1 MGIAYHHANSRKT
14 GSSRGRMED
23 ARQETVTR
31 LLGEIGRG
39 DHGSFDRL
47 FPLVYE
53 ELRALA
59 RRVQRPDAGRD
70 PTLDTTSLVHE
81 AYLRLVDQSRADWRS
96 RGHFRA
102 VAAKAMRHI
111 LIDDARQRAAGKRGG
126 GRAPAPLS
134 AVADVLPGREPGGPD
149 PETLLVLDGALE
161 RLAAE
166 DARLAR
172 IVELRFFGQ
181 MTIEEVAR
189 EIEVSPATVKRGL
202 SLAQAWL
209 HREMEERG

>member
-1 MGIAYHHANSRKT
+1 
-14 GSSRGRMED
+14 METN
-23 ARQETVTR
+23 RQETVTR

-39 DHGSFDRL
+39 DRGSFDRL

-53 ELRALA
+53 ELRRLA
-59 RRVQRPDAGRD
+59 RGVKRPDAGRD

-111 LIDDARQRAAGKRGG
+111 LIDNARRRMAGKRGG
-126 GRAPAPLS
+126 GRAALPLS
-134 AVADVLPGREPGGPD
+134 GEAALVPENESGGLD
-149 PETLLVLDGALE
+149 PETLLLLDGALG

-172 IVELRFFGQ
+172 IVELRFFGE

-189 EIEVSPATVKRGL
+189 ELEVSPATVKRGW

-209 HREMEERG
+209 YREMRERAG